1 MDIGSILSSSAYGA
15 NQTPQA
21 PAKTDL
27 TDMVERL
34 IEAKDQDGT
43 GTLGIDELCI
53 SKEAFRRFDANQ
65 DSQLDSEELINGLE
79 QIRQKMG
86 PPPVMGMMKGL
97 KSKDDEDEEQT
108 LLDLLASS
116 EDEDETTSTGLDLI
130 A

>member
-1 MDIGSILSSSAYGA
+1 MDIGSILSSSAHGA
-15 NQTPQA
+15 NQMPQA
-21 PAKTDL
+21 PSKTDI

-43 GTLGIDELCI
+43 GTLGADELCI
-53 SKEAFRRFDANQ
+53 SEEAFRRLDANQ
-65 DSQLDSEELINGLE
+65 DSQLDSEELIDGLE

-86 PPPVMGMMKGL
+86 QLPVMGMMKGL
-97 KSKDDEDEEQT
+97 KSEDDEDEEQT
-108 LLDLLASS
+108 LLDLLASN